1 MPLQVQIAQT
11 SDVTSLPVQAL
22 IVPIVSWEDYTSQVH
37 ELLRAR
43 TNGYYHEL
51 LGNLMRHG
59 LHTTLPVILFK
70 DDRPARVSQLEYV
83 AFVFMDEH
91 LDEPYVAYQRALR
104 LLSTEGVTTMAMGI
118 PIGVR
123 SSESYV
129 ADLKRLR
136 YALEMQRLVA
146 PHDIARLLLA
156 VDCGEAMR
164 LAAQNLN
171 HLQCA
176 NAKYRKGIIYS

>member
-1 MPLQVQIAQT
+1 MPLQVQLVQ
-11 SDVTSLPVQAL
+11 SDDVTNLPVQAL
-22 IVPIVSWEDYTSQVH
+22 IMPIVSWEDYTSPAH

-43 TNGYYHEL
+43 TKGYYHEL

-70 DDRPARVSQLEYV
+70 DDRPTRTSRLEYV
-83 AFVFMDEH
+83 AFVLMDED
-91 LDEPYVAYQRALR
+91 LDEAYVAYQRALR
-104 LLSTEGVTTMAMGI
+104 LLSTEGVTTMALGI
-118 PIGVR
+118 PIDVR

-136 YALEMQRLVA
+136 YALEIQRLVA

-164 LAAQNLN
+164 LATQNLS

-176 NAKYRKGIIYS
+176 NTKHRKVVIYS